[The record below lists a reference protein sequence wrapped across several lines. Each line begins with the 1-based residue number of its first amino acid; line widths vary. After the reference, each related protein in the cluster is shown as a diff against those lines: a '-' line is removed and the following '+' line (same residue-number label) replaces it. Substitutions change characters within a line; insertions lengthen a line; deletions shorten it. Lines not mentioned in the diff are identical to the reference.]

1 MYVSSLLP
9 SVNSFLLSK
18 LSTSD
23 ESVDDHWIA
32 DCDVTGSYP

>member
-1 MYVSSLLP
+1 MYVFFAALCEF
-9 SVNSFLLSK
+9 FLLSK

-32 DCDVTGSYP
+32 DCDVTGSYL